1 MQICGRHFDE
11 QLIKRINAEVAH
23 VAGLTRTA
31 LSHRLCDWL
40 GWTDAL
46 GQPKQMSARVA
57 LGALA
62 KRGLVELP
70 AATRVR
76 APSLAVTE
84 PMAGMASVSMDLAEL
99 GPVEIRPLAAGD
111 CAASRVWRGLM
122 DQYHPLGSGPL
133 CGAQLRYLI
142 ISAEHGYLGAL
153 AFSAPAWRLG
163 ARDRFIGW
171 DDAGRAA
178 HLQQVVGNSRFL
190 LLPSVQVKHLAS
202 HVLATCLRR
211 LSRDWHARYGYAP
224 VLVET
229 FVDRASH
236 LGTCYRAANWLW
248 VGDSRGRGRQDA
260 EHAHERTV
268 KAVYVYPLTHDWRE
282 RLGVLGAPD
291 RALDLQDW
299 VCEEYATVRLGD
311 ARLRARL
318 MNLVRDFY
326 AQPQAQVPEACG
338 SRAKTKAA
346 YRFFDHPSVSM
357 DSLLAPHYA
366 STARRCQGRAIVL
379 ALQDS
384 TSLNYSAHP
393 DTEELGPLNTR
404 SDSSVG
410 LWMHDT
416 LALTPDGVPLGLID
430 VQCWARDG
438 RFEGRPTRHLRP
450 IADKESCKW
459 LNSFAAASA
468 LQKQCPG
475 TQVISVGDREA
486 DLYAFLAKA
495 TDTPDG
501 ARLLIRAERTRRMT
515 LEHGP
520 LWDFMDSQPVAGIQA
535 LQVPRQGA
543 RKARVALMSVRHAV
557 VDIKPPRSD
566 KSSPPVRLWAVF
578 SREEAPAEG
587 IPPLEWMLLTTV
599 AVNGFDDAC
608 ERLAWYVS
616 RWQIEIYHRTL
627 KSGCK
632 IEDRQLGNAQRI
644 EACLAIDMVVAW
656 RVFHA
661 VKLGRETPHVPCTV
675 YFEDD
680 QWRALLAKVTRN
692 PIPPKTPPTLRE
704 AVRMVAQIGGF
715 LGRKGDG
722 EPGAQ
727 TLWRGL
733 QRLDDLTD
741 MYRVFTQATGPP
753 RVQRI
758 YG

>member
-1 MQICGRHFDE
+1 MQICGRDFDE
-11 QLIKRINAEVAH
+11 QVIQRINAEVAG
-23 VAGLTRTA
+23 VSDLTRAA
-31 LSHRLCDWL
+31 LSQRVCDWL
-40 GWTDAL
+40 GWMDAR

-57 LGALA
+57 LSALA
-62 KRGLVELP
+62 KRGLVQLP
-70 AATRVR
+70 APTRAR
-76 APSLAVTE
+76 AQTSSVTE
-84 PMAGMASVSMDLAEL
+84 PIAGIARVLMDLAEL
-99 GPVEIRPLAAGD
+99 GSVEIKPVAAGD
-111 CAASRVWRGLM
+111 REASRVWRGLM

-133 CGAQLRYLI
+133 VGAQLRYLI
-142 ISAEHGYLGAL
+142 VSPQHGFLGAL

-163 ARDRFIGW
+163 PRDRFIGW
-171 DDAGRAA
+171 DDAGRTA
-178 HLQQVVGNSRFL
+178 HLQQVVCNSRFL

-202 HVLATCLRR
+202 HVLATCLQR
-211 LSRDWHARYGYAP
+211 LAQDWLARYGYSP

-260 EHAHERTV
+260 AHARARSV
-268 KAVYVYPLTHDWRE
+268 KAVYVYPLIRNWRE
-282 RLGVLGAPD
+282 RLGVLGKPEQV
-291 RALDLQDW
+291 LDLQDW

-311 ARLRARL
+311 ARLKSRL

-346 YRFFDHPSVSM
+346 YRFFDHSSVTM
-357 DSLLAPHYA
+357 DSLLAPHYE

-384 TSLNYSAHP
+384 TSLKYSVPA
-393 DTEELGPLNTR
+393 DTPGLGPLNTR
-404 SDSSVG
+404 SDGSVG

-438 RFEGRPTRHLRP
+438 RFEGRPTRHLR
-450 IADKESCKW
+450 ATDDKESRKW
-459 LNSFAAASA
+459 LHSFAAASA
-468 LQKQCPG
+468 LQQQCPG

-486 DLYAFLAKA
+486 DLYAFLAEA
-495 TDTPDG
+495 TATPDC

-515 LEHGP
+515 LEHGS
-520 LWDFMDSQPVAGIQA
+520 LWDFMGSQPEAGIQS

-543 RKARVALMSVRHAV
+543 RKSRVAQMSVRHAV
-557 VDIKPPRSD
+557 VDIKPPKVS
-566 KSSPPVRLWAVF
+566 KSKPPVRLWAVF
-578 SREEAPAEG
+578 SREETPAEG
-587 IPPLEWMLLTTV
+587 IAPLEWMLLTT
-599 AVNGFDDAC
+599 APVNTFDDAC
-608 ERLAWYVS
+608 ERLAWYAS
-616 RWQIEIYHRTL
+616 RWQIEVYHRTL

-632 IEDRQLGNAQRI
+632 IEDRQLGNADRL
-644 EACLAIDMVVAW
+644 ESCLAIDMVVAW

-661 VKLGRETPHVPCTV
+661 VKLGRETPNVPCTA

-680 QWRALLAKVTRN
+680 QWRALMAKVTRN
-692 PIPPKTPPTLRE
+692 PVPPKTPPTLRV
-704 AVRMVAQIGGF
+704 AVRLVAELGGF

-741 MYRVFTQATGPP
+741 MYRVFTQGTGPP
-753 RVQRI
+753 RVQRT